1 MEACPDCPFCPDD
14 CCLVVPRRLPD
25 TSDSDRKGEGSGG
38 ETSQQT
44 SRCVLLARCGL
55 GDHPRWSKETGR
67 VPWAAPSQPVW
78 GQGQGSS
85 PHHGDSQDEHSG
97 AGMKGCRSGYIRME
111 IGAQSVD
118 GDGAS
123 PPSGPACSPPPH
135 APISLLQHFFTSFGA
150 RDRCFLLIF
159 RLWQNALLE
168 KVGLDANGWGAAGIH
183 GTGGARTGGPLAP
196 LRGHRPVRGPP
207 AALAPGPAHAYT
219 SPWSLNSPPQIK
231 NALTVRGCLCVCG
244 SKI

>member
-1 MEACPDCPFCPDD
+1 M
-14 CCLVVPRRLPD
+14 
-25 TSDSDRKGEGSGG
+25 
-38 ETSQQT
+38 
-44 SRCVLLARCGL
+44 
-55 GDHPRWSKETGR
+55 
-67 VPWAAPSQPVW
+67 PWAAPSQPVW

-85 PHHGDSQDEHSG
+85 PHYGDSQDEHSG

-183 GTGGARTGGPLAP
+183 GTGGARTGGPL
-196 LRGHRPVRGPP
+196 G
-207 AALAPGPAHAYT
+207 
-219 SPWSLNSPPQIK
+219 SPPW
-231 NALTVRGCLCVCG
+231 A
-244 SKI
+244 